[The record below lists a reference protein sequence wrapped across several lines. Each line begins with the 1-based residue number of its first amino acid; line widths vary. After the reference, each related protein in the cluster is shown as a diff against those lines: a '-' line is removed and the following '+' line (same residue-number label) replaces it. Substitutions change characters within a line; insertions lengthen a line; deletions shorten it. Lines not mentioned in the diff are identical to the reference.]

1 MKKLS
6 LLLMA
11 LVVAFGLKLPVYAE
25 TVEWDVTGTGTG
37 PYTLTFKGA
46 GIVDIT
52 SETALIFEEGVTGK
66 DVNIEET
73 PVVTFTAE
81 TAPVVKVV
89 SADGQRT
96 VLVQFGKVVTPDEPT
111 TDEPTTDEPKTE
123 TPKTDEPVTEE
134 PATDEPVKEEP
145 TPEDPVKEDPVK
157 EEPTSEEPT
166 TEKPETGDDA
176 TPTPV
181 ETPTTA
187 TIEGTI
193 WFDENEDGIRQEKE
207 TRLDDIL
214 VSLMNRNED
223 VIDEA
228 YTKNGTYSFKNLK
241 PGTYEVEVDGYDMG
255 YYFYSE
261 QNVGDD
267 RTIDSDVDEDMGTK
281 KVRLVAGQTEVIDAG
296 IYGDEE
302 LDGMFEHWLAVV
314 NFFDANGNQK
324 PDYDE
329 GTVPATYT
337 VTDAITGKN
346 VYQEKISKDDLMMIQ
361 LDPGTYTVKTEVA
374 EGYTVKAMHHL
385 DMNALMEDMDEEMY
399 EDYESF
405 AQQAKAMKLMAH
417 DEEALTPEEQEMVDE
432 LLKYFERKSPEV
444 GVTIEEGSLGT
455 ILLAEIAKV
464 EPVAKPTPIP
474 TPTSTKTSTKT
485 PVKAV
490 DAAAKQPTPIATET
504 LPQAGEDKPFP
515 YAATGAGLAVVG
527 LWLLVRRGA

>member
-37 PYTLTFKGA
+37 PYTLTFEGT

-52 SETALIFEEGVTGK
+52 SETALVFEDGVTGE

-73 PVVTFTAE
+73 PVVTFKAE
-81 TAPVVKVV
+81 AAPVVKVV

-96 VLVQFGKVVTPDEPT
+96 ILVEFGKVVTPDEPT
-111 TDEPTTDEPKTE
+111 TEEPTSE
-123 TPKTDEPVTEE
+123 TPVTEEPVKEDPATDEPVTEE
-134 PATDEPVKEEP
+134 PTPEEPVTEEPVKEEP
-145 TPEDPVKEDPVK
+145 TTDE
-157 EEPTSEEPT
+157 
-166 TEKPETGDDA
+166 PETGDDA

-181 ETPTTA
+181 EAPTTA

-207 TRLDDIL
+207 TRLDD
-214 VSLMNRNED
+214 VVVYLMDRNED
-223 VIDEA
+223 VIDEV
-228 YTKNGTYSFKNLK
+228 YTKNGLYSFKDLK

-267 RTIDSDVDEDMGTK
+267 RTIDSDVDEDFGMK

-302 LDGMFEHWLAVV
+302 LDGAFEHWLAVV
-314 NFFDANGNQK
+314 NFFDANGNQQ
-324 PDYDE
+324 PDFDE

-337 VTDAITGKN
+337 VTDAITGKD
-346 VYQEKISKDDLMMIQ
+346 VYQEKIAKDDLMMLQ
-361 LDPGTYTVKTEVA
+361 LDPGTYTIKTEVA
-374 EGYTVKAMHHL
+374 AGYTVKAMHHL
-385 DMNALMEDMDEEMY
+385 DMDDLMMDMDEEMY

-405 AQQAKAMKLMAH
+405 AQQAKAMKLMAS
-417 DEEALTPEEQEMVDE
+417 DEEAISPEEQEMIDE
-432 LLKYFERKSPEV
+432 LLKYFERKSPEA

-455 ILLAEIAKV
+455 ILLAEIAKAA
-464 EPVAKPTPIP
+464 PVAKPTP
-474 TPTSTKTSTKT
+474 TPTSTETSVQT
-485 PVKAV
+485 VESAE
-490 DAAAKQPTPIATET
+490 KQSKPTTTTATGT

-515 YAATGAGLAVVG
+515 YAATGAGLAIVG

>member
-52 SETALIFEEGVTGK
+52 SETALVFEEGVTGK

-81 TAPVVKVV
+81 TTPVVKVV

-111 TDEPTTDEPKTE
+111 TDEPTTE
-123 TPKTDEPVTEE
+123 TPKTDEPVTED

-145 TPEDPVKEDPVK
+145 TPEEPVKEDPVK
-157 EEPTSEEPT
+157 EEPTSEEPA

-187 TIEGTI
+187 TVEGTI
-193 WFDENEDGIRQEKE
+193 WYDENEDGFRQEKE

-228 YTKNGTYSFKNLK
+228 YTKNGAYSFKNLK
-241 PGTYEVEVDGYDMG
+241 PGMYEVEVDGYDMG

-267 RTIDSDVDEDMGTK
+267 RAIDSDVDEDMGTK

-296 IYGDEE
+296 LYGDEE

-314 NFFDANGNQK
+314 NFLDANGNQK

-329 GTVPATYT
+329 ETVPATYT
-337 VTDAITGKN
+337 VTDAITGKD

-374 EGYTVKAMHHL
+374 EGYTIKAMHHL
-385 DMNALMEDMDEEMY
+385 DMDALMEDMDEEMY

-405 AQQAKAMKLMAH
+405 AQQAKAMKLMAS

-432 LLKYFERKSPEV
+432 LLKYFERKSPEA
-444 GVTIEEGSLGT
+444 GVTIEDDSFGT

-464 EPVAKPTPIP
+464 EPVAKPTPKP
-474 TPTSTKTSTKT
+474 TPTSTKT

-490 DAAAKQPTPIATET
+490 DAAAKQSTTTATET

>member
-37 PYTLTFKGA
+37 PYTLTFEGT

-52 SETALIFEEGVTGK
+52 SETALVFEDGVTGE

-73 PVVTFTAE
+73 PVVTFKAE
-81 TAPVVKVV
+81 AAPVVKVV

-96 VLVQFGKVVTPDEPT
+96 ILVEFGKVVTPDEPT
-111 TDEPTTDEPKTE
+111 TEEPTSE
-123 TPKTDEPVTEE
+123 TPVTEEPVKEDPATDEPVTEE
-134 PATDEPVKEEP
+134 PTPEEPVTEEPVKEEP
-145 TPEDPVKEDPVK
+145 TTDEPEM
-157 EEPTSEEPT
+157 
-166 TEKPETGDDA
+166 GDDA

-181 ETPTTA
+181 EAPTTA

-207 TRLDDIL
+207 TRLDD
-214 VSLMNRNED
+214 VVVYLMDRNED
-223 VIDEA
+223 VIDEV
-228 YTKNGTYSFKNLK
+228 YTKNGLYSFKDLK

-267 RTIDSDVDEDMGTK
+267 RTIDSDVDEDFGMK

-302 LDGMFEHWLAVV
+302 LDGAFEHWLAVV
-314 NFFDANGNQK
+314 NFFDANGNQQ
-324 PDYDE
+324 PDFDE

-337 VTDAITGKN
+337 VTDAITGKD
-346 VYQEKISKDDLMMIQ
+346 VYQEKIAKDDLMMLQ
-361 LDPGTYTVKTEVA
+361 LDPGTYTIKTEVA
-374 EGYTVKAMHHL
+374 AGYTVKAMHHL
-385 DMNALMEDMDEEMY
+385 DMDDLMMDMDEEMY

-405 AQQAKAMKLMAH
+405 AQQAKAMKLMAS
-417 DEEALTPEEQEMVDE
+417 DEEAISPEEQEMIDE
-432 LLKYFERKSPEV
+432 LLKYFERKSPEA

-455 ILLAEIAKV
+455 ILLAEIAKAA
-464 EPVAKPTPIP
+464 PVAKPTP
-474 TPTSTKTSTKT
+474 TPTSTETSVQT
-485 PVKAV
+485 VESAE
-490 DAAAKQPTPIATET
+490 KQSKPTTTTATGT

-515 YAATGAGLAVVG
+515 YAATGAGLAIVG

>member
-37 PYTLTFKGA
+37 PYTLTFEGT

-52 SETALIFEEGVTGK
+52 SETALVFEDGVTGE

-73 PVVTFTAE
+73 PVVTFTSE

-96 VLVQFGKVVTPDEPT
+96 ILVEFGKVVTPEEPT
-111 TDEPTTDEPKTE
+111 TEEPTPE
-123 TPKTDEPVTEE
+123 TPVTEEPVKEDPATDEPVTEE
-134 PATDEPVKEEP
+134 PTPEEPVTEEPVKEEP
-145 TPEDPVKEDPVK
+145 TTDE
-157 EEPTSEEPT
+157 
-166 TEKPETGDDA
+166 PETGDDA

-181 ETPTTA
+181 EAPTTA

-207 TRLDDIL
+207 TRLDD
-214 VSLMNRNED
+214 VVVYLMDRNED
-223 VIDEA
+223 VIDEV
-228 YTKNGTYSFKNLK
+228 YTKNGLYSFKDLK

-267 RTIDSDVDEDMGTK
+267 RTIDSDVDEDFGMK

-314 NFFDANGNQK
+314 NFFDANGNQQ
-324 PDYDE
+324 PDFDE

-337 VTDAITGKN
+337 VTDAITGKD
-346 VYQEKISKDDLMMIQ
+346 VYQEKIAKDDLMMLQ
-361 LDPGTYTVKTEVA
+361 LDPGTYTIKTEVA
-374 EGYTVKAMHHL
+374 AGYTVKAMHHL
-385 DMNALMEDMDEEMY
+385 DMDDLMMDMDEEMY

-405 AQQAKAMKLMAH
+405 AQQAKAMKLMAS
-417 DEEALTPEEQEMVDE
+417 DEESISPEEQEMIDE
-432 LLKYFERKSPEV
+432 LLKYFERKSPEA

-455 ILLAEIAKV
+455 ILLAEIAKA
-464 EPVAKPTPIP
+464 EPVAKPTP
-474 TPTSTKTSTKT
+474 TPTSTETSVQT
-485 PVKAV
+485 VESAE
-490 DAAAKQPTPIATET
+490 KQSKPTTTTATGT

-515 YAATGAGLAVVG
+515 YAATGAGLAIVG

>member
-37 PYTLTFKGA
+37 PYTLTFEGT

-52 SETALIFEEGVTGK
+52 SETALVFEDGVTGE

-96 VLVQFGKVVTPDEPT
+96 ILVEFGKVVTPEEPT
-111 TDEPTTDEPKTE
+111 TEEPNPE
-123 TPKTDEPVTEE
+123 TPVTEEPVKEDPATDEPVTEE
-134 PATDEPVKEEP
+134 PTPEEPVTEEPVKEEP
-145 TPEDPVKEDPVK
+145 TTDE
-157 EEPTSEEPT
+157 
-166 TEKPETGDDA
+166 PETGDDA

-181 ETPTTA
+181 EAPTTA

-207 TRLDDIL
+207 TRLDD
-214 VSLMNRNED
+214 VVVYLMDRNED

-228 YTKNGTYSFKNLK
+228 YTKNGLYSFKDLK

-267 RTIDSDVDEDMGTK
+267 RTIDSDVDEDFGMK

-314 NFFDANGNQK
+314 NFFDANGNQQ
-324 PDYDE
+324 PDFDE
-329 GTVPATYT
+329 STVPATYT
-337 VTDAITGKN
+337 VTDAITGKDI
-346 VYQEKISKDDLMMIQ
+346 YQEKVAKDDSMEIQ
-361 LDPGTYTVKTEVA
+361 LDPGTYTIKTEVA
-374 EGYTVKAMHHL
+374 KGYTVKAMHHL
-385 DMNALMEDMDEEMY
+385 DMDALLEDMEEEMF
-399 EDYESF
+399 EEYESF
-405 AQQAKAMKLMAH
+405 AKQTKAMKLMAS
-417 DEEALTPEEQEMVDE
+417 DEEALSPEEQEMIDE
-432 LLKYFERKSPEV
+432 LLKYVARKSPEA

-455 ILLAEIAKV
+455 ILFAEIAKA
-464 EPVAKPTPIP
+464 EPVAKPTP
-474 TPTSTKTSTKT
+474 TPTSTET

-490 DAAAKQPTPIATET
+490 DAATKQSTTATATGT

-515 YAATGAGLAVVG
+515 YAATGAGLAIVG

>member
-1 MKKLS
+1 MKKIS

-11 LVVAFGLKLPVYAE
+11 LVVAFGWKLPVYAE

-37 PYTLTFKGA
+37 PYTLTFEGA

-52 SETALIFEEGVTGK
+52 SETALVFEDGVTGQ

-96 VLVQFGKVVTPDEPT
+96 VLVQFGKVVTPDDPT
-111 TDEPTTDEPKTE
+111 TDEPTTE
-123 TPKTDEPVTEE
+123 TPKTDEPVTED

-145 TPEDPVKEDPVK
+145 TPEEPVKEDPVK
-157 EEPTSEEPT
+157 EEPT

-207 TRLDDIL
+207 TRLDDI
-214 VSLMNRNED
+214 VVYLMDRNED

-228 YTKNGTYSFKNLK
+228 YTKNGAYSFKNLK

-296 IYGDEE
+296 LYGDEE
-302 LDGMFEHWLAVV
+302 LDGMLEHWLAVG
-314 NFFDANGNQK
+314 NFLDTNGNQK

-329 GTVPATYT
+329 GTIPATYT
-337 VTDAITGKN
+337 VTDAITGKD
-346 VYQEKISKDDLMMIQ
+346 VYQEKVAKDDAMEIQ
-361 LDPGTYTVKTEVA
+361 LDPGTYTIKVEVA

-385 DMNALMEDMDEEMY
+385 DMDALMEDMDEEMY

-405 AQQAKAMKLMAH
+405 AQPEKAMKLMAS
-417 DEEALTPEEQEMVDE
+417 DEEALTPEEQEMIDE
-432 LLKYFERKSPEV
+432 LLQYLERKSPEA

-464 EPVAKPTPIP
+464 EPVAKPTP
-474 TPTSTKTSTKT
+474 TPTSTKTKT

-490 DAAAKQPTPIATET
+490 DAATKQSTTALGT

>member
-37 PYTLTFKGA
+37 PYTLTFEGT

-52 SETALIFEEGVTGK
+52 SETALVFEDGVTGE

-96 VLVQFGKVVTPDEPT
+96 ILVQFGKVVTPEEPTTEEPTPETPVTEEPVKEDPATDEPT
-111 TDEPTTDEPKTE
+111 TDEPTPE
-123 TPKTDEPVTEE
+123 EPVTE
-134 PATDEPVKEEP
+134 EPVKEEP
-145 TPEDPVKEDPVK
+145 TTDE
-157 EEPTSEEPT
+157 
-166 TEKPETGDDA
+166 PETGDDA

-181 ETPTTA
+181 EAPTTA

-207 TRLDDIL
+207 TRLDD
-214 VSLMNRNED
+214 VVVYLMDRNED

-228 YTKNGTYSFKNLK
+228 YTKNGLYSFKDLK

-267 RTIDSDVDEDMGTK
+267 RTIDSDVDEDFGMK

-296 IYGDEE
+296 IYGGED
-302 LDGMFEHWLAVV
+302 LDGAFEHWLAVV

-324 PDYDE
+324 PDFDE
-329 GTVPATYT
+329 STVPATYT
-337 VTDAITGKN
+337 VTDAITGKD
-346 VYQEKISKDDLMMIQ
+346 VYQEKVAKDDSMEIQ
-361 LDPGTYTVKTEVA
+361 LEPGTYTIKTEVA
-374 EGYTVKAMHHL
+374 KGYTVKAMHHL
-385 DMNALMEDMDEEMY
+385 NMDALLEDMEEEMF
-399 EDYESF
+399 EEYESF
-405 AQQAKAMKLMAH
+405 AKQTKAMKLMAS
-417 DEEALTPEEQEMVDE
+417 DEEALSPEEQEMIDE
-432 LLKYFERKSPEV
+432 LLKYVVRKSPEA
-444 GVTIEEGSLGT
+444 GVTIEEGSIGT
-455 ILLAEIAKV
+455 IVFAEIAKAA
-464 EPVAKPTPIP
+464 PVAKPTP
-474 TPTSTKTSTKT
+474 TPTSTET

-490 DAAAKQPTPIATET
+490 DAATKQSTTSTATGT

-515 YAATGAGLAVVG
+515 YAATGAGLAIVG

>member
-37 PYTLTFKGA
+37 PYTLTFEGT

-52 SETALIFEEGVTGK
+52 SETALVFEDGVTGE

-73 PVVTFTAE
+73 PVVTFTSE

-96 VLVQFGKVVTPDEPT
+96 ILVEFGKVVTPEEPT
-111 TDEPTTDEPKTE
+111 TDEPE
-123 TPKTDEPVTEE
+123 TPVTEEPVKEDPATDEPVTEE
-134 PATDEPVKEEP
+134 PTPEEPVTEEPVKEEP
-145 TPEDPVKEDPVK
+145 TTDE
-157 EEPTSEEPT
+157 
-166 TEKPETGDDA
+166 PETGDDA

-181 ETPTTA
+181 EAPTTA

-207 TRLDDIL
+207 TRLDD
-214 VSLMNRNED
+214 VVVYLMDRNED
-223 VIDEA
+223 VIDEV
-228 YTKNGTYSFKNLK
+228 YTKNGLYSFKDLK

-267 RTIDSDVDEDMGTK
+267 RTIDSDVDEDFGMK

-302 LDGMFEHWLAVV
+302 LDGAFEHWLAVV
-314 NFFDANGNQK
+314 NFFDANGNQQ
-324 PDYDE
+324 PDFDE

-337 VTDAITGKN
+337 VTDAITGKD
-346 VYQEKISKDDLMMIQ
+346 VYQEKIAKDDLMMLQ
-361 LDPGTYTVKTEVA
+361 LDPGTYTIKTEVA
-374 EGYTVKAMHHL
+374 AGYTVKAMHHL
-385 DMNALMEDMDEEMY
+385 DMDDLMMDMDEEMY

-405 AQQAKAMKLMAH
+405 AQQAKAMKLMAS
-417 DEEALTPEEQEMVDE
+417 DEEAISPEEQEMIDE
-432 LLKYFERKSPEV
+432 LLKYFERKSPEA

-455 ILLAEIAKV
+455 ILLAEIAKAA
-464 EPVAKPTPIP
+464 PVAKPTP
-474 TPTSTKTSTKT
+474 TPTSTETSVQT
-485 PVKAV
+485 VESAE
-490 DAAAKQPTPIATET
+490 KQSKPTTTTATGT

-515 YAATGAGLAVVG
+515 YAATGAGLAIVG

>member
-1 MKKLS
+1 MKKIS

-37 PYTLTFKGA
+37 PYTLTFEGT

-52 SETALIFEEGVTGK
+52 SETALVFEEGVTGK

-96 VLVQFGKVVTPDEPT
+96 VVVQFGKVVTPDEPT
-111 TDEPTTDEPKTE
+111 TDEPTTDEPTTE
-123 TPKTDEPVTEE
+123 TPKTDEPVTED

-145 TPEDPVKEDPVK
+145 TPEEPVKEDPVK

-296 IYGDEE
+296 LYGDEE
-302 LDGMFEHWLAVV
+302 LDGMFEHWLAVG
-314 NFFDANGNQK
+314 NFLDANGNQK

-337 VTDAITGKN
+337 VTDAITGKD
-346 VYQEKISKDDLMMIQ
+346 VYQEKVAKDDAMEIQ
-361 LDPGTYTVKTEVA
+361 LDPGTYTIKVEVA

-385 DMNALMEDMDEEMY
+385 DMDALMEDMDEEMY

-405 AQQAKAMKLMAH
+405 AQPAKAMKLMAD
-417 DEEALTPEEQEMVDE
+417 DEEVLTPEEQEMVDE
-432 LLKYFERKSPEV
+432 LLQYLERKSPEA

-464 EPVAKPTPIP
+464 EPVAKPKP
-474 TPTSTKTSTKT
+474 TPTSTPTPTATKT

-490 DAAAKQPTPIATET
+490 DAAAKQSTTTVTGT

>member
-37 PYTLTFKGA
+37 PYTLTFEGT

-52 SETALIFEEGVTGK
+52 SETALVFEDGVTGE

-73 PVVTFTAE
+73 PVVTFKAE

-96 VLVQFGKVVTPDEPT
+96 ILVQFGKVVTPDEPT
-111 TDEPTTDEPKTE
+111 TEEPTPE
-123 TPKTDEPVTEE
+123 TPVTEEPVKEDPATDEPVTEE
-134 PATDEPVKEEP
+134 PTPKEPVTEEPVKEEP
-145 TPEDPVKEDPVK
+145 TTDE
-157 EEPTSEEPT
+157 
-166 TEKPETGDDA
+166 PETGDDA

-181 ETPTTA
+181 EAPTTA

-207 TRLDDIL
+207 TRLDD
-214 VSLMNRNED
+214 VVVYLMDRNED
-223 VIDEA
+223 VIDEV
-228 YTKNGTYSFKNLK
+228 YTKNGLYSFKDLK

-267 RTIDSDVDEDMGTK
+267 RTIDSDVDEDFGMK

-314 NFFDANGNQK
+314 NFFDANGNQQ
-324 PDYDE
+324 PDFDE

-337 VTDAITGKN
+337 VTDAITGKD
-346 VYQEKISKDDLMMIQ
+346 VYQEKIAKDDLMMLQ
-361 LDPGTYTVKTEVA
+361 LDPGTYTFKTEVA
-374 EGYTVKAMHHL
+374 AGYTVKAMHHL
-385 DMNALMEDMDEEMY
+385 DMDDLMMDMDEEMY

-405 AQQAKAMKLMAH
+405 AQQAKAMKLMAS
-417 DEEALTPEEQEMVDE
+417 DEESISPEEQEMIDE
-432 LLKYFERKSPEV
+432 LLKYFERKSPEA

-455 ILLAEIAKV
+455 ILLAEIAKA
-464 EPVAKPTPIP
+464 EPVAKPTP
-474 TPTSTKTSTKT
+474 TPTSTETSVQT
-485 PVKAV
+485 VE
-490 DAAAKQPTPIATET
+490 AAEKQSKPTTTTATGT

-515 YAATGAGLAVVG
+515 YATTGAGLAIVG

>member
-157 EEPTSEEPT
+157 EEPVKEEPT
-166 TEKPETGDDA
+166 TDEPETGDDA

-281 KVRLVAGQTEVIDAG
+281 KSVSSQD
-296 IYGDEE
+296 
-302 LDGMFEHWLAVV
+302 
-314 NFFDANGNQK
+314 K
-324 PDYDE
+324 
-329 GTVPATYT
+329 
-337 VTDAITGKN
+337 
-346 VYQEKISKDDLMMIQ
+346 
-361 LDPGTYTVKTEVA
+361 
-374 EGYTVKAMHHL
+374 
-385 DMNALMEDMDEEMY
+385 
-399 EDYESF
+399 
-405 AQQAKAMKLMAH
+405 
-417 DEEALTPEEQEMVDE
+417 
-432 LLKYFERKSPEV
+432 RK
-444 GVTIEEGSLGT
+444 
-455 ILLAEIAKV
+455 
-464 EPVAKPTPIP
+464 
-474 TPTSTKTSTKT
+474 
-485 PVKAV
+485 
-490 DAAAKQPTPIATET
+490 
-504 LPQAGEDKPFP
+504 
-515 YAATGAGLAVVG
+515 
-527 LWLLVRRGA
+527 

>member
-37 PYTLTFKGA
+37 PYTLTFEGT

-52 SETALIFEEGVTGK
+52 SETALVFEDGVTGE

-96 VLVQFGKVVTPDEPT
+96 VLFQFGKVVTPDEPT
-111 TDEPTTDEPKTE
+111 TDEPTTE
-123 TPKTDEPVTEE
+123 TPKTDE
-134 PATDEPVKEEP
+134 
-145 TPEDPVKEDPVK
+145 PVKEDPVK
-157 EEPTSEEPT
+157 EEPTSEEPA

-193 WFDENEDGIRQEKE
+193 WYDENEDGIRQEKE

-228 YTKNGTYSFKNLK
+228 YTKNGAYSFKNLK
-241 PGTYEVEVDGYDMG
+241 PGTYEVEVHGYDMG

-267 RTIDSDVDEDMGTK
+267 RAIDSDVDEDMGTK
-281 KVRLVAGQTEVIDAG
+281 KVRLVAGQTEVIDTG
-296 IYGDEE
+296 LYGDEE

-337 VTDAITGKN
+337 VTDAITGKD

-374 EGYTVKAMHHL
+374 EGYTIKAMHHL
-385 DMNALMEDMDEEMY
+385 DMDALMEDMDEEMY

-405 AQQAKAMKLMAH
+405 AQQAKAMKLMAS
-417 DEEALTPEEQEMVDE
+417 DEKALTPEEQEMVDE
-432 LLKYFERKSPEV
+432 LLKYFERKSPEA
-444 GVTIEEGSLGT
+444 GVTIEDDSFGT

-464 EPVAKPTPIP
+464 EPVAKPTPTP
-474 TPTSTKTSTKT
+474 TPTSTKT

-490 DAAAKQPTPIATET
+490 DAAAKQSTTTATET

>member
-111 TDEPTTDEPKTE
+111 TDEPTTDEP
-123 TPKTDEPVTEE
+123 
-134 PATDEPVKEEP
+134 VKEEP

-157 EEPTSEEPT
+157 EEPVKEEPT
-166 TEKPETGDDA
+166 TDEPETGDDA

-296 IYGDEE
+296 LYGDEE

-314 NFFDANGNQK
+314 NFLDANGNQK

-329 GTVPATYT
+329 ETVPATYT
-337 VTDAITGKN
+337 VTDAITGKD

-374 EGYTVKAMHHL
+374 EGYTIKAMHHL
-385 DMNALMEDMDEEMY
+385 DMDALMEDMDEEMY

-405 AQQAKAMKLMAH
+405 AQQAKAMKLMAS
-417 DEEALTPEEQEMVDE
+417 DEEALAPEEQEMVDE
-432 LLKYFERKSPEV
+432 LLKYFERKSPEA
-444 GVTIEEGSLGT
+444 GVTIEDDSFGT

-464 EPVAKPTPIP
+464 EPVAKPTP
-474 TPTSTKTSTKT
+474 TPTSTKT

-490 DAAAKQPTPIATET
+490 DAATKQSTTSATGT

-515 YAATGAGLAVVG
+515 YAATGAGLAIVG

>member
-37 PYTLTFKGA
+37 PYTLTFEGT

-52 SETALIFEEGVTGK
+52 SETALVFEDGVTGE

-96 VLVQFGKVVTPDEPT
+96 ILVEFGKVVTPEEPT
-111 TDEPTTDEPKTE
+111 TEEPVKEDPA
-123 TPKTDEPVTEE
+123 TDEPVTEE
-134 PATDEPVKEEP
+134 PTLEEPVTEEPVKEEP
-145 TPEDPVKEDPVK
+145 TTDE
-157 EEPTSEEPT
+157 
-166 TEKPETGDDA
+166 PETGDDA

-181 ETPTTA
+181 EAPTTA

-207 TRLDDIL
+207 TRLDD
-214 VSLMNRNED
+214 VVVYLMDRNED

-228 YTKNGTYSFKNLK
+228 YTKNGLYSFKDLK

-267 RTIDSDVDEDMGTK
+267 RTIDSDVDEDFGMK

-302 LDGMFEHWLAVV
+302 LDGAFEHWLAVV

-324 PDYDE
+324 PDFDE
-329 GTVPATYT
+329 STVPATYT
-337 VTDAITGKN
+337 VTDAITGKDI
-346 VYQEKISKDDLMMIQ
+346 YQEKVAKDDSMEIQ
-361 LDPGTYTVKTEVA
+361 LDPGTYTIKTEVA
-374 EGYTVKAMHHL
+374 KGYTVKAMHHL
-385 DMNALMEDMDEEMY
+385 DMDALLEDMEEEMF
-399 EDYESF
+399 EEYESF
-405 AQQAKAMKLMAH
+405 AKQTKAMKLMAS
-417 DEEALTPEEQEMVDE
+417 DEEALSPEEQEMIDE
-432 LLKYFERKSPEV
+432 LLKYVVRKSPEA
-444 GVTIEEGSLGT
+444 GVTIEEGSLGS
-455 ILLAEIAKV
+455 IVFAEIAKA
-464 EPVAKPTPIP
+464 EPIAKP
-474 TPTSTKTSTKT
+474 TPTSTET

-490 DAAAKQPTPIATET
+490 DAATKQSTTSTATGT

-515 YAATGAGLAVVG
+515 YAATGAGLAIVG

>member
-11 LVVAFGLKLPVYAE
+11 LVVVFGLKLPVYAE

-37 PYTLTFKGA
+37 PYTLTFEGT

-52 SETALIFEEGVTGK
+52 SETALVFEDGVTGE

-73 PVVTFTAE
+73 PVVTFTSE

-96 VLVQFGKVVTPDEPT
+96 ILVQFGKVVTPDEPT
-111 TDEPTTDEPKTE
+111 TEEPTPE
-123 TPKTDEPVTEE
+123 TPVTEEPVKEDPATDEPVTEE
-134 PATDEPVKEEP
+134 PTPEEPVTEEPVKEEP
-145 TPEDPVKEDPVK
+145 TTDE
-157 EEPTSEEPT
+157 
-166 TEKPETGDDA
+166 PETGDDA

-181 ETPTTA
+181 EAPTTA

-207 TRLDDIL
+207 TRLDD
-214 VSLMNRNED
+214 VVVYLMDRNED
-223 VIDEA
+223 VIDEV
-228 YTKNGTYSFKNLK
+228 YTKNGLYSFKDLK

-267 RTIDSDVDEDMGTK
+267 RTIDSDVDEDFGMK

-314 NFFDANGNQK
+314 NFFDANGNQQ
-324 PDYDE
+324 PDFDE

-337 VTDAITGKN
+337 VTDAITGKD
-346 VYQEKISKDDLMMIQ
+346 VYQEKIAKDDLMMLQ
-361 LDPGTYTVKTEVA
+361 LDPGTYTIKTEVA
-374 EGYTVKAMHHL
+374 AGYTVKAMHHL
-385 DMNALMEDMDEEMY
+385 DMDDLMMDMDEEMY

-405 AQQAKAMKLMAH
+405 AQQAKAMKLMAS
-417 DEEALTPEEQEMVDE
+417 DEESISPEEQEMIDE
-432 LLKYFERKSPEV
+432 LLKYFERKSPEA

-455 ILLAEIAKV
+455 ILLAEIAKA
-464 EPVAKPTPIP
+464 EPVAKPTP
-474 TPTSTKTSTKT
+474 TPTSTETSVQT
-485 PVKAV
+485 VESAE
-490 DAAAKQPTPIATET
+490 KQSKPTTTTATGT

-515 YAATGAGLAVVG
+515 YAATGAGLAIVG

>member
-37 PYTLTFKGA
+37 PYTLTFEGT
-46 GIVDIT
+46 GIVDIK
-52 SETALIFEEGVTGK
+52 SETALVFEDGVTGE

-73 PVVTFTAE
+73 PVVTFTSE

-96 VLVQFGKVVTPDEPT
+96 ILVQFGKVVTPDEPT
-111 TDEPTTDEPKTE
+111 TEEPTPE
-123 TPKTDEPVTEE
+123 TPVTEEPVKEDPATDEPVTEE
-134 PATDEPVKEEP
+134 PTPEEPVTEEPVKEEP
-145 TPEDPVKEDPVK
+145 TTDE
-157 EEPTSEEPT
+157 
-166 TEKPETGDDA
+166 PETGDDA

-181 ETPTTA
+181 EAPTTA

-207 TRLDDIL
+207 TRLDD
-214 VSLMNRNED
+214 VVVYLMDRNED
-223 VIDEA
+223 VIDEV
-228 YTKNGTYSFKNLK
+228 YTKNGLYSFKDLK

-267 RTIDSDVDEDMGTK
+267 RTIDSDVDEDFGMK

-314 NFFDANGNQK
+314 NFFDANGNQQ
-324 PDYDE
+324 PDFDE

-337 VTDAITGKN
+337 VTDAITGKD
-346 VYQEKISKDDLMMIQ
+346 VYQEKIAKDDLMMLQ
-361 LDPGTYTVKTEVA
+361 LDPGTYTIKTEVA
-374 EGYTVKAMHHL
+374 AGYTVKAMHHL
-385 DMNALMEDMDEEMY
+385 DMDDLMMDMDEEMY

-405 AQQAKAMKLMAH
+405 AQQAKAMKLMAS
-417 DEEALTPEEQEMVDE
+417 DEESISPEEQEMIDE
-432 LLKYFERKSPEV
+432 LLKYFERKSPEA

-455 ILLAEIAKV
+455 ILLAEIAKA
-464 EPVAKPTPIP
+464 EPVAKPTP
-474 TPTSTKTSTKT
+474 TPTSTETSVQT
-485 PVKAV
+485 VESAE
-490 DAAAKQPTPIATET
+490 KQSKPTTTTATGT

-515 YAATGAGLAVVG
+515 YAATGAGLAIVG
-527 LWLLVRRGA
+527 LWLLARRGA

>member
-37 PYTLTFKGA
+37 PYTLTFEGT

-52 SETALIFEEGVTGK
+52 SETALVFEDGVTGE

-73 PVVTFTAE
+73 PVVTFTSE

-96 VLVQFGKVVTPDEPT
+96 ILVQFGKVVTPDEPT
-111 TDEPTTDEPKTE
+111 TEEPTPE
-123 TPKTDEPVTEE
+123 TPVTEEPVKEDPATDEPVTEE
-134 PATDEPVKEEP
+134 PTPEEPVTEEPVKEEP
-145 TPEDPVKEDPVK
+145 TTDE
-157 EEPTSEEPT
+157 
-166 TEKPETGDDA
+166 PETGDDA

-181 ETPTTA
+181 EAPTTA

-207 TRLDDIL
+207 TRLDD
-214 VSLMNRNED
+214 VVVYLMDRNED
-223 VIDEA
+223 VIDEV
-228 YTKNGTYSFKNLK
+228 YTKNGLYSFKDLK

-267 RTIDSDVDEDMGTK
+267 RTIDSDVDEDFGMK

-314 NFFDANGNQK
+314 NFFDANGNQQ
-324 PDYDE
+324 PDFDE

-337 VTDAITGKN
+337 VTDAITGKD
-346 VYQEKISKDDLMMIQ
+346 VYQEKIAKDDLMMLQ
-361 LDPGTYTVKTEVA
+361 LDPGTYTIKTEVA
-374 EGYTVKAMHHL
+374 AGYTVKAMHHL
-385 DMNALMEDMDEEMY
+385 DMDDLMMDMDEEMY

-405 AQQAKAMKLMAH
+405 AQQAKAMKLMAS
-417 DEEALTPEEQEMVDE
+417 DEESISPEEQEMIDE
-432 LLKYFERKSPEV
+432 LLKYFERKSPEA

-455 ILLAEIAKV
+455 ILLAEIAKA
-464 EPVAKPTPIP
+464 EPVAKPTP
-474 TPTSTKTSTKT
+474 TPTSTETSVQT
-485 PVKAV
+485 VESAE
-490 DAAAKQPTPIATET
+490 KQSKPTTTTATGT

-515 YAATGAGLAVVG
+515 YAATGAGLAIVG

>member
-37 PYTLTFKGA
+37 PYTLTFEGT
-46 GIVDIT
+46 GVVDIT
-52 SETALIFEEGVTGK
+52 SETALVFEDGVTGE

-81 TAPVVKVV
+81 AAPVVKVV

-96 VLVQFGKVVTPDEPT
+96 ILVEFGKVVTPDEPT
-111 TDEPTTDEPKTE
+111 TEEPTPDTPVTDEPVKE
-123 TPKTDEPVTEE
+123 DPVTDEPVTEE
-134 PATDEPVKEEP
+134 P
-145 TPEDPVKEDPVK
+145 TPEEPVKEDPVK
-157 EEPTSEEPT
+157 EEPTTDEP
-166 TEKPETGDDA
+166 EKGDDA

-207 TRLDDIL
+207 TRLDDVL
-214 VSLMNRNED
+214 VYLMDRNED

-228 YTKNGTYSFKNLK
+228 YTKNGLYSFKDLK

-267 RTIDSDVDEDMGTK
+267 RTIDSDVDEDFGMK

-296 IYGDEE
+296 IYGGED

-324 PDYDE
+324 PDFDE
-329 GTVPATYT
+329 STVPATYT
-337 VTDAITGKN
+337 VTDAITGKD
-346 VYQEKISKDDLMMIQ
+346 VYQEKVAKDDSMEIQ
-361 LDPGTYTVKTEVA
+361 LDPGTYTIKTEV
-374 EGYTVKAMHHL
+374 EKGYTVKAMHHL
-385 DMNALMEDMDEEMY
+385 DMDALLEDMEEEMF
-399 EDYESF
+399 EEYESF
-405 AQQAKAMKLMAH
+405 AKQTKAMKLMAS
-417 DEEALTPEEQEMVDE
+417 DEEALSPEEQEMIDE
-432 LLKYFERKSPEV
+432 LLKYVVRKSPEA
-444 GVTIEEGSLGT
+444 GVTIEEGSIGT
-455 ILLAEIAKV
+455 IVFAEIAKA
-464 EPVAKPTPIP
+464 EPVAKPAPKP
-474 TPTSTKTSTKT
+474 TPTSTET

-490 DAAAKQPTPIATET
+490 DAATKQSTTATGT

-515 YAATGAGLAVVG
+515 YAATGAGLAIVG

>member
-1 MKKLS
+1 MRKLS

-11 LVVAFGLKLPVYAE
+11 FVVAFGLKLPVYAE

-37 PYTLTFKGA
+37 PYTLTFEGT

-52 SETALIFEEGVTGK
+52 SETALVFEDGVTGE

-96 VLVQFGKVVTPDEPT
+96 ILVQFGKVVAPEEPKTEEPTPETPVTEEPVKEDPATDEPT
-111 TDEPTTDEPKTE
+111 TDEPTPE
-123 TPKTDEPVTEE
+123 EPVTE
-134 PATDEPVKEEP
+134 EPVKEEP
-145 TPEDPVKEDPVK
+145 TTDE
-157 EEPTSEEPT
+157 
-166 TEKPETGDDA
+166 PETGDDA

-181 ETPTTA
+181 EVPTTA

-207 TRLDDIL
+207 TRLDD
-214 VSLMNRNED
+214 VVVYLMDRNED

-228 YTKNGTYSFKNLK
+228 YTKNGLYSFKDLK

-267 RTIDSDVDEDMGTK
+267 RTIDSDVDEDFGMK

-302 LDGMFEHWLAVV
+302 LDGAFEHWLAVV

-324 PDYDE
+324 PDFDE
-329 GTVPATYT
+329 STVPATYT
-337 VTDAITGKN
+337 VTDAITGKDI
-346 VYQEKISKDDLMMIQ
+346 YQEKVAKDDSMEIQ
-361 LDPGTYTVKTEVA
+361 LEPGTYTIKTEVA
-374 EGYTVKAMHHL
+374 KGYTVKAMHHL
-385 DMNALMEDMDEEMY
+385 DMDTLLEDMEE
-399 EDYESF
+399 EIFEEYESF
-405 AQQAKAMKLMAH
+405 AKQTKAMKLLAS
-417 DEEALTPEEQEMVDE
+417 DEDTLSPEEQEMIDE
-432 LLKYFERKSPEV
+432 LLKYFERKSPEA
-444 GVTIEEGSLGT
+444 GVTIEEGSLGS
-455 ILLAEIAKV
+455 IVLAEIAKA
-464 EPVAKPTPIP
+464 EPVAKPTP
-474 TPTSTKTSTKT
+474 TSTSTETSVQT
-485 PVKAV
+485 VESAE
-490 DAAAKQPTPIATET
+490 KQSKPTTTTATGT

-515 YAATGAGLAVVG
+515 YAATGAGLAIVG

>member
-37 PYTLTFKGA
+37 PYTLTFEGT
-46 GIVDIT
+46 GVVDIT
-52 SETALIFEEGVTGK
+52 SETALVFEDGVTGE

-81 TAPVVKVV
+81 AAPVVKVV

-96 VLVQFGKVVTPDEPT
+96 ILVEFGKVVTPDEPT
-111 TDEPTTDEPKTE
+111 TEEPTPDTPVTDEPVKE
-123 TPKTDEPVTEE
+123 DPVTDEPVTEE
-134 PATDEPVKEEP
+134 P
-145 TPEDPVKEDPVK
+145 TPEEPVKEDPVK
-157 EEPTSEEPT
+157 EEPTTDEP
-166 TEKPETGDDA
+166 EKGDDA

-207 TRLDDIL
+207 TRLDDVL
-214 VSLMNRNED
+214 VYLMDRNED

-228 YTKNGTYSFKNLK
+228 YTKNGLYSFKDLK

-267 RTIDSDVDEDMGTK
+267 RTIDSDVDEDFGMK
-281 KVRLVAGQTEVIDAG
+281 KVRLVAGQTEVIDSG
-296 IYGDEE
+296 IYGGED

-324 PDYDE
+324 PDFDE
-329 GTVPATYT
+329 STVPATYT
-337 VTDAITGKN
+337 VTDAITGKD
-346 VYQEKISKDDLMMIQ
+346 VYQEKVAKDDSMEIQ
-361 LDPGTYTVKTEVA
+361 LDPGTYTIKTEV
-374 EGYTVKAMHHL
+374 EKGYTVKAMHHL
-385 DMNALMEDMDEEMY
+385 DMDALLEDMEEEMF
-399 EDYESF
+399 EEYESF
-405 AQQAKAMKLMAH
+405 AKQTKAMKLMAS
-417 DEEALTPEEQEMVDE
+417 DEEALSPEEQEMIDE
-432 LLKYFERKSPEV
+432 LLKYVVRKSPEA
-444 GVTIEEGSLGT
+444 GVTIEEGSIGT
-455 ILLAEIAKV
+455 IVFAEIAKA
-464 EPVAKPTPIP
+464 EPVAKPTPKP
-474 TPTSTKTSTKT
+474 TPTSTET

-490 DAAAKQPTPIATET
+490 DAATKQSTTTTATGT

-515 YAATGAGLAVVG
+515 YAATGAGLAIVG